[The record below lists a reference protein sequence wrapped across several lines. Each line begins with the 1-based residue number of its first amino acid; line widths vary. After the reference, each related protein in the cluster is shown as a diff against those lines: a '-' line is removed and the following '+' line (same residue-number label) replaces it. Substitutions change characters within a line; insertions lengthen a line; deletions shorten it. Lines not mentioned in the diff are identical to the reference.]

1 MATESCLAISGYRS
15 ARLLRAI
22 VVDDSPEIL
31 RTVTELLELDGNI
44 EVIATATNGVEAISA
59 ARVYDPDLI
68 VMDVNMPHM
77 NGLTAALHIKD
88 MGGDAKVLMMS
99 SEDGPDMKV
108 AALDAGADGFVGK
121 SSLILQCRTQI
132 ARLFQSCGGD

>member
-1 MATESCLAISGYRS
+1 M
-15 ARLLRAI
+15 
-22 VVDDSPEIL
+22 
-31 RTVTELLELDGNI
+31 TELLELDGNI

-59 ARVYDPDLI
+59 APSYDPDLI

-99 SEDGPDMKV
+99 SEDGP
-108 AALDAGADGFVGK
+108 A
-121 SSLILQCRTQI
+121 
-132 ARLFQSCGGD
+132 